1 MYILKLQGL
10 VLIFLFFFS
19 LCVGWNGK
27 QTLAKL
33 EQGYRIP
40 KPINCPPQLYDIM
53 LECWNAKPET
63 RPTFETL
70 QWRLEDF
77 FENESSSYL
86 DANTFSNPD

>member
-1 MYILKLQGL
+1 MPYP
-10 VLIFLFFFS
+10 
-19 LCVGWNGK
+19 GWNGK

-40 KPINCPPQLYDIM
+40 KPINCPPELYNIM